1 MEDLGVISNVLQQDI
16 GDSLVFKIIVTILL
30 PIVSLLLPLIWNH
43 VTKIPQEKQKTFYII
58 LEKVFF
64 PILDLQDKYY
74 GIFRDKKLTMQNFHS
89 LNKELIDLFERNSRI
104 IPNYYKERLARI
116 KNNNKEKEIKEL
128 YNDFFLTVS
137 FESERLTKKLGYLSD
152 NIGKR
157 LLVSIKSKLVLGFI
171 SFCGLICFVI
181 WLFLALFCFWK
192 DEYLYFFIIIG
203 SPIILIF
210 LFLAVKTLERRRKNI

>member
-89 LNKELIDLFERNSRI
+89 LNKELID
-104 IPNYYKERLARI
+104 
-116 KNNNKEKEIKEL
+116 
-128 YNDFFLTVS
+128 
-137 FESERLTKKLGYLSD
+137 
-152 NIGKR
+152 
-157 LLVSIKSKLVLGFI
+157 
-171 SFCGLICFVI
+171 
-181 WLFLALFCFWK
+181 
-192 DEYLYFFIIIG
+192 
-203 SPIILIF
+203 
-210 LFLAVKTLERRRKNI
+210 